1 MEIYGRDG
9 TLNISSKGSPNT
21 NTVRIQGVKEGNTLE
36 DLEVPERYTFVLE
49 GMPQGEPVQGIP
61 SSKRDSSAILVKS
74 LRGVVL
80 DKGKKVYWP
89 LGRNGGPIG
98 AGGGQ
103 EPVR

>member
-1 MEIYGRDG
+1 MPHRDSYKSYSRRQLRSFFH
-9 TLNISSKGSPNT
+9 TKY
-21 NTVRIQGVKEGNTLE
+21 Q
-36 DLEVPERYTFVLE
+36 
-49 GMPQGEPVQGIP
+49 EPVQGIP